1 MEKASSSLPTPN
13 SLSPLTLRYA
23 TELCRAVMFLHLKSI
38 VHGDLKPANILL
50 VDDHVRVADFGTSKN
65 LAATTLISKANA
77 MTPKYAAPE
86 QFDSNA
92 VPASDIYSLGM
103 VLYELLT
110 GKEAFKGF
118 QMLQLF
124 GAKMR
129 GTSLPFDKSTPQYLQ
144 ELITNC
150 LNTEPSSRLN
160 INEIIE
166 ILNSNVPEFDT
177 NSSSSS
183 DSDSEPYVQHD
194 YLNFDI
200 SIDVEIATLVKIS
213 SFGSDL
219 TVMHSILSIYS
230 NFKMPKVVK
239 GRDFLYSDVPAGV
252 PDIVILVRT
261 DRNTLFGGYF
271 PKGLNS
277 NNSTSAVTFLFHLGP
292 NKPKAFPVKV
302 EGATGG
308 FSVGEYIS
316 PPYRDLALANGGFG
330 RENLGVVYQG
340 TPGELVPEIDFK
352 IDTIEIYQ
360 CELSMKVAF

>member
-1 MEKASSSLPTPN
+1 
-13 SLSPLTLRYA
+13 
-23 TELCRAVMFLHLKSI
+23 
-38 VHGDLKPANILL
+38 
-50 VDDHVRVADFGTSKN
+50 
-65 LAATTLISKANA
+65 

-129 GTSLPFDKSTPQYLQ
+129 GTSLPFDKSTPQYLK
-144 ELITNC
+144 ELITDC
-150 LNTEPSSRLN
+150 LNTEPSSRLK
-160 INEIIE
+160 IGEIIE
-166 ILNSNVPEFDT
+166 ILNSNIPEFD

-183 DSDSEPYVQHD
+183 DSDSEPTVEHD
-194 YLNFDI
+194 FFDMTYI
-200 SIDVEIATLVKIS
+200 HLPLQLGTLIKTS

-219 TVMHSILSIYS
+219 TVMHSIISFKS
-230 NFKMPKVVK
+230 DFKMPKVVK
-239 GRDFLYSDVPAGV
+239 GRDFLYSDVPVGI

-271 PKGLNS
+271 PKGFNR

-292 NKPKAFPVKV
+292 NEPKVFPVKV
-302 EGATGG
+302 
-308 FSVGEYIS
+308 
-316 PPYRDLALANGGFG
+316 G
-330 RENLGVVYQG
+330 RSNRR
-340 TPGELVPEIDFK
+340 IFNW
-352 IDTIEIYQ
+352 
-360 CELSMKVAF
+360 